1 MANGY
6 YISYQITSTNS
17 NNGVLSL
24 KFTLTDGTNTGSLI
38 TETSVPTLDTAQ
50 PSASNFEWYYAVPP
64 VFAFEQDIEMNLF
77 RQIVDLDSSITV
89 GPDYKVKV
97 EFTATDIT
105 NVLIDSSGVEIGAN
119 SMTFPKTNSDDNAQV
134 EYSGSNDIYNV
145 TMIYTIPNTGTSNAN
160 GSLSFELVLTD
171 GVSGNNTITLNPA
184 NSSNTAVTITV
195 DTRASRL
202 VSGTVNTLGN
212 KITLEYDEDI
222 SGNTVTNNGTT
233 GFTISGINSAGN
245 TLSLSNP
252 TPVLAVALKSFS
264 I

>member
-1 MANGY
+1 M
-6 YISYQITSTNS
+6 
-17 NNGVLSL
+17 
-24 KFTLTDGTNTGSLI
+24 
-38 TETSVPTLDTAQ
+38 
-50 PSASNFEWYYAVPP
+50 PP
-64 VFAFEQDIEMNLF
+64 VFAFGADIGDEPFSTNWL
-77 RQIVDLDSSITV
+77 DLDSSITV

-184 NSSNTAVTITV
+184 NSSNTAVTYY
-195 DTRASRL
+195 
-202 VSGTVNTLGN
+202 G
-212 KITLEYDEDI
+212 
-222 SGNTVTNNGTT
+222 
-233 GFTISGINSAGN
+233 
-245 TLSLSNP
+245 
-252 TPVLAVALKSFS
+252 
-264 I
+264 

>member
-1 MANGY
+1 MPLVQYRFTIAGDEPF
-6 YISYQITSTNS
+6 STNW
-17 NNGVLSL
+17 L
-24 KFTLTDGTNTGSLI
+24 
-38 TETSVPTLDTAQ
+38 
-50 PSASNFEWYYAVPP
+50 
-64 VFAFEQDIEMNLF
+64 
-77 RQIVDLDSSITV
+77 DLDSSITV
-89 GPDYKVKV
+89 GPVAPELKV

-105 NVLIDSSGVEIGAN
+105 NVLIDSSGVEIDISN
-119 SMTFPKTNSDDNAQV
+119 DIFKDFKRSLQDNAQV

-195 DTRASRL
+195 DTRANL
-202 VSGTVNTLGN
+202 YQWGLATVNTLGN

-233 GFTISGINSAGN
+233 GFTIRGN
-245 TLSLSNP
+245 
-252 TPVLAVALKSFS
+252 
-264 I
+264 